1 MQCSPQDYHPPSGV
15 PLGVSNLSSGHVCV
29 VPAIFLYHQAIFFSY
44 VLMIIM
50 PYRVD
55 IPRSAH
61 ILFKIKPVA
70 FQPPT
75 DNSHLH

>member
-1 MQCSPQDYHPPSGV
+1 MVQCSPQAYYPPLGV
-15 PLGVSNLSSGHVCV
+15 PLGVSNLSSGHVC
-29 VPAIFLYHQAIFFSY
+29 AIFLYHKSFFSC

-55 IPRSAH
+55 IPRSFH
-61 ILFKIKPVA
+61 ILFLKKIKPIA

-75 DNSHLH
+75 NNSHLH